1 MPRPMHQE
9 NMEPEDDLSTPDP
22 LDLLS
27 DQGAL
32 PSTSS
37 SLLSCTLLV
46 QKDIPNSIFSICLF
60 HKKWTLIPYL
70 YLNGTVIV
78 ITCQNLIGFR
88 LRKNLSTF
96 YFSS

>member
-46 QKDIPNSIFSICLF
+46 QKDIPISIFSICLMD
-60 HKKWTLIPYL
+60 TD
-70 YLNGTVIV
+70 TVFIFEWHGSRHHMSEP
-78 ITCQNLIGFR
+78 NWF
-88 LRKNLSTF
+88 STA
-96 YFSS
+96 